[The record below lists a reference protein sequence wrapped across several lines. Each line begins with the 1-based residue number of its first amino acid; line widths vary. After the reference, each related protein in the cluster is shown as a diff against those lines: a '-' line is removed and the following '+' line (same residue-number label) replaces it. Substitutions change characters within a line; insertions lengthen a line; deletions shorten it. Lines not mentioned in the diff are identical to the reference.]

1 MLESLAEQQLFGN
14 QADGQTGES
23 KAGAA
28 PSSALPSPGEAPL
41 SLLKTLPEG
50 SNNGRS
56 PQVAADGPV
65 LLDPGAR
72 GEC

>member
-1 MLESLAEQQLFGN
+1 MLESLAEHQLFGN
-14 QADGQTGES
+14 RADGQTGES

-50 SNNGRS
+50 SNSGRS
-56 PQVAADGPV
+56 PSGGGRLPCAARP
-65 LLDPGAR
+65 R
-72 GEC
+72 GQR